1 MKSRI
6 HVFVAA
12 LSLIALV
19 PALQAAEEKSAS
31 KTEEKSTSREE
42 KKGMRVLAAPGR
54 DPRIFLRDERRDK
67 VEMET
72 VAFLGVETAP
82 VSTTTGV
89 QLGLPK
95 GTGLVVNHVVAKSP
109 AEGVLKEHDILLKL
123 DEQILIETRQL
134 SVLIRTR
141 QAGDEVVLTYL
152 RGGQKATA
160 KIKLGKT
167 EAPKLADI
175 FERNVMPFGA
185 FAAGAPFEFATEP
198 RGERERAD
206 VDRVLSMIKR
216 APNGDPV
223 RIQVDPHRG
232 PGFRAMTLHTDNSS
246 LVFSDDEGSL
256 ELTAQD
262 GVKSLVA
269 KDAKGETLFSGL
281 VNSPEERKAM
291 PAEVRARLEKLE
303 GMQDVTFRTD
313 GDFRPGQVKV
323 MRPRGIAFPFSESP
337 GMPAR
342 ARTFY

>member
-141 QAGDEVVLTYL
+141 QAGDEVVLT
-152 RGGQKATA
+152 
-160 KIKLGKT
+160 
-167 EAPKLADI
+167 
-175 FERNVMPFGA
+175 
-185 FAAGAPFEFATEP
+185 
-198 RGERERAD
+198 
-206 VDRVLSMIKR
+206 
-216 APNGDPV
+216 
-223 RIQVDPHRG
+223 
-232 PGFRAMTLHTDNSS
+232 
-246 LVFSDDEGSL
+246 
-256 ELTAQD
+256 
-262 GVKSLVA
+262 
-269 KDAKGETLFSGL
+269 
-281 VNSPEERKAM
+281 
-291 PAEVRARLEKLE
+291 
-303 GMQDVTFRTD
+303 
-313 GDFRPGQVKV
+313 
-323 MRPRGIAFPFSESP
+323 
-337 GMPAR
+337 
-342 ARTFY
+342 